1 MYEYLKGTLTDIT
14 PTYAIVEAAGV
25 GYFVNISLQTY
36 TEISSN
42 KEVLLYIHQQIRE
55 DAHVLYGFAKKEER
69 ELFRLLIGV
78 SGVGAATARIM
89 LSSLKSNELTGA
101 IASGNIA
108 TLKGIKGIGA
118 KTAER
123 IIVDLKDKVM
133 KVAIDGD
140 LSLPSVTDSSREAI
154 AALIALGFAKP
165 ATEKAVSTV
174 LKQDPTISVE
184 ELIRSALQR
193 L

>member
-36 TEISSN
+36 TEISSS